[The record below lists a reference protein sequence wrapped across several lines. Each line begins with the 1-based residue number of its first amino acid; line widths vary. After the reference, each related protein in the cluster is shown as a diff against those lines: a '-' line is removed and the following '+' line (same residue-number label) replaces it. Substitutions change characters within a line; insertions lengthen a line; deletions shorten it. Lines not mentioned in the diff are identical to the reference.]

1 MNRDF
6 KINLSAAAFLAGVG
20 LASRM
25 MGDSLFFYLSGLTLL
40 LLIWWVS
47 WGIGLNEASS
57 GPRGGRL
64 NLGGLVRSGLNW
76 RKLAYIL
83 IFTAVLLGGLRV
95 WIDWQMDS
103 TWREAKLYQR
113 QVLVEGE
120 VFNQPVLKDL
130 SQSFYLKVDAVRSPP
145 VAATIIATRR
155 ESPGLAIPS
164 AAATREVPGL
174 AIPSAATTRE
184 VPVAVT
190 MYSDTSRTPGLL
202 LQVKLP
208 DLPELH
214 WRDKILLEG
223 TLLTPENTA
232 DFNYADY
239 LMKDHVYWLL
249 DRPKLK
255 GVLEP
260 AGADWVNPSWYLME
274 LRRVFLDKT
283 YQTFSEP
290 AGGIMAGL
298 LIGERVN
305 IQAGILKDFQIT
317 GLTHILAISGFN
329 ISLIIN
335 IISFMVA
342 KRGKWNR
349 YFVTMALIAAFVII
363 TGAGASV
370 IRAAVMGGLVLSVK
384 TLGRSSQILKIILLS
399 GVLMTVINPRIV
411 DFDISFQLS
420 FFATMSLIL
429 YADRL
434 GNLWQAEQEDNW
446 QLSKMQRWG
455 LAIKNFAREGVLT
468 TLAAQVI
475 TLPIIFYSFGTVSLI
490 SPLANLLIGPLIPS
504 IMLFG
509 FMAVMVGFLNG
520 FLAGLVGALATFLI
534 NLMLFT
540 VDTLA
545 KLPMASLLLGKG
557 LIWLALVYY
566 LAVFRFFHKQKPV
579 PDFAA
584 DCVLPDEL
592 ISR

>member
-6 KINLSAAAFLAGVG
+6 KINLSAASFLAGVG

-25 MGDSLFFYLSGLTLL
+25 ISDSLFFYLSGLTLL

-47 WGIGLNEASS
+47 RRGRSRNMSDTSRPQFE
-57 GPRGGRL
+57 RHVGGRT
-64 NLGGLVRSGLNW
+64 
-76 RKLAYIL
+76 LAYAL
-83 IFTAVLLGGLRV
+83 IFAALLIGGVRV
-95 WIDWQMDS
+95 WIDWHIDDNL
-103 TWREAKLYQR
+103 REVKLYQKK
-113 QVLVEGE
+113 VLVEGE

-130 SQSFYLKVDAVRSPP
+130 NQSFYLKVDSVRSP
-145 VAATIIATRR
+145 VKMTGSSSN
-155 ESPGLAIPS
+155 ESARTASVVDTQVSIP
-164 AAATREVPGL
+164 A
-174 AIPSAATTRE
+174 
-184 VPVAVT
+184 
-190 MYSDTSRTPGLL
+190 GLL

-208 DLPELH
+208 GLPELH
-214 WRDKILLEG
+214 WRDRVRLEG
-223 TLLTPENTA
+223 TFLTPENTE

-249 DRPKLK
+249 DRPSLK
-255 GVLEP
+255 KVLEP
-260 AGADWVNPSWYLME
+260 AGADWGNPDWYLME
-274 LRRVFLDKT
+274 LRRFFLDKT
-283 YQTFSEP
+283 YETFSEP

-298 LIGERVN
+298 LIGERAN
-305 IQAGILKDFQIT
+305 IQAGILKDFQTT

-342 KRGKWNR
+342 KRDKWNR
-349 YFVTMALIAAFVII
+349 YFITMALIAAFVII
-363 TGAGASV
+363 TGASASV
-370 IRAAVMGGLVLSVK
+370 LRAAVMGGLVLSVK

-399 GVLMTVINPRIV
+399 GVLMTLINPRIV

-434 GNLWQAEQEDNW
+434 ENLWPDLRSAANPLFQKRSFPSEKEEW
-446 QLSKMQRWG
+446 QLSKSRRLG
-455 LAIKNFAREGVLT
+455 LAIINFAREGVLT

-490 SPLANLLIGPLIPS
+490 SPLANLLIGPLIPA

-509 FMAVMVGFLNG
+509 FMSVVLGFLNG
-520 FLAGLVGALATFLI
+520 FLAGMVGALATVLI

-540 VDTLA
+540 VSTLA

-557 LIWLALVYY
+557 QIWLALLYY
-566 LAVFRFFHKQKPV
+566 LVIFRLFHKQKAE
-579 PDFAA
+579 PDFVL
-584 DCVLPDEL
+584 DCALPGEL
-592 ISR
+592 ISSPEFQRHRKKF